1 MKLILCEGDSWTS
14 GDIINPK
21 LNHSFV
27 NHPDNDSYRL
37 PKVWPYKLGKL
48 LKTNVINN
56 SVAGS
61 SNDAIV
67 RRTIEKVLDLLETN
81 EPDDLFVIIGWSS
94 PERKDFYYDGKW
106 ETLYPA
112 QLKKRNNEVLDN
124 LWKVYTEHFWNKEEY
139 ISRFM
144 NQNLY
149 LHYFLKQHNIKHYF
163 FEAFWEQ
170 KSFQGLWYVSDL
182 NRSIKGQDKTSNEFR
197 KIRDKVF
204 KKVSFRKFIMKNYSI
219 KNKEYF
225 DDGHPTEKSHEM
237 WAGELYKDLV

>member
-1 MKLILCEGDSWTS
+1 
-14 GDIINPK
+14 
-21 LNHSFV
+21 
-27 NHPDNDSYRL
+27 
-37 PKVWPYKLGKL
+37 
-48 LKTNVINN
+48 
-56 SVAGS
+56 
-61 SNDAIV
+61 
-67 RRTIEKVLDLLETN
+67 
-81 EPDDLFVIIGWSS
+81 
-94 PERKDFYYDGKW
+94 
-106 ETLYPA
+106 
-112 QLKKRNNEVLDN
+112 
-124 LWKVYTEHFWNKEEY
+124 
-139 ISRFM
+139 M

-237 WAGELYKDLV
+237 WASELYKDLV